1 MQFADFGAGCA
12 MSETGWRGAGG
23 IGMKWVSL
31 AWQAVITGQRCW
43 ISHEGMDRCEVLDVL
58 RHRWLDVL
66 IKEPKREEPTWAI
79 RRRC

>member
-1 MQFADFGAGCA
+1 MGFAGMASGDHRA
-12 MSETGWRGAGG
+12 M
-23 IGMKWVSL
+23 VL
-31 AWQAVITGQRCW
+31 
-43 ISHEGMDRCEVLDVL
+43 ISHEGMDRCDVLDVL

>member
-31 AWQAVITGQRCW
+31 AWQAVITGQWC
-43 ISHEGMDRCEVLDVL
+43 
-58 RHRWLDVL
+58 
-66 IKEPKREEPTWAI
+66 
-79 RRRC
+79 